1 MSIEPYQLEPEY
13 SSSEQGEEEQTDS
26 GKEEVSSLDSS
37 RLESRR
43 TDLSWCEYER
53 CCVMP
58 SEVECDC
65 CKELPFLSQLV
76 EAANL
81 CIVSYD
87 IYKLNIVFF
96 KVILLCSVS
105 TVHLVGSWVPW
116 QKNLTC
122 GIYTGYLPGDDD
134 DDSAF
139 DSELEQAW
147 RDFLNI

>member
-1 MSIEPYQLEPEY
+1 MFRSSFCKQTSYRDFKTMSIEPYQLEPEY

-26 GKEEVSSLDSS
+26 GEEEVSSLDSS

-76 EAANL
+76 EG
-81 CIVSYD
+81 
-87 IYKLNIVFF
+87 
-96 KVILLCSVS
+96 LLI
-105 TVHLVGSWVPW
+105 P
-116 QKNLTC
+116 
-122 GIYTGYLPGDDD
+122 I
-134 DDSAF
+134 
-139 DSELEQAW
+139 
-147 RDFLNI
+147 